1 MEPALSGTGGRLV
14 SVVLVTWNS
23 AAYLPRCLAGIAAQ
37 TWPELEVIAVDNAS
51 NDESVA
57 AVETFRGSGVGGR
70 RSEARA
76 SDPPPTPDPR
86 RPTPIT
92 VIRNPTNA
100 GFARAVNQAVAV
112 ARGEFVQLLN
122 PDAFLEPDY
131 IERLVAAF
139 DAAGEDF
146 GAATGTLIRG
156 EGSAIEP
163 TAIIDSKGIRMTR
176 SGRHF
181 DIGQGKPDGE
191 DERGLARMGQTA
203 DRGPQTA
210 DHRPRTADRSLPEAQ
225 DAVQLADAGIDGF
238 ESREFPTADRGLRSA
253 VLNEVFGAS
262 GAAAMYRR
270 TFIDDVAVDG
280 QFLDED
286 FFTFREDADVA
297 WRGQLFGWRALH
309 VPGAV
314 AIHVR
319 TVTPERRR
327 DISAA
332 VNMHS
337 VKNRFLLRLKNESLY
352 LALRNAMFEIPR
364 DLVALVAVLTM
375 ERTSLPALQWIWRN
389 RRRILAHRREIQ
401 RRRRVSGRVL
411 ARWFR

>member
-1 MEPALSGTGGRLV
+1 
-14 SVVLVTWNS
+14 
-23 AAYLPRCLAGIAAQ
+23 LAG
-37 TWPELEVIAVDNAS
+37 
-51 NDESVA
+51 
-57 AVETFRGSGVGGR
+57 
-70 RSEARA
+70 
-76 SDPPPTPDPR
+76 
-86 RPTPIT
+86 
-92 VIRNPTNA
+92 
-100 GFARAVNQAVAV
+100 
-112 ARGEFVQLLN
+112 
-122 PDAFLEPDY
+122 
-131 IERLVAAF
+131 
-139 DAAGEDF
+139 
-146 GAATGTLIRG
+146 
-156 EGSAIEP
+156 
-163 TAIIDSKGIRMTR
+163 
-176 SGRHF
+176 
-181 DIGQGKPDGE
+181 
-191 DERGLARMGQTA
+191 
-203 DRGPQTA
+203 
-210 DHRPRTADRSLPEAQ
+210 
-225 DAVQLADAGIDGF
+225 AGIDGF
-238 ESREFPTADRGLRSA
+238 ESREFPTAVRGLRSA

-270 TFIDDVAVDG
+270 TLIDDVAVDG
-280 QFLDED
+280 EFLDED